1 MTTILPT
8 DLRARLLMA
17 LILVLAVSQLQT
29 LPVAVTTLAAIAG
42 LAVFS
47 GINGNGWRRMLHVEA
62 FLILLFLTLPFTV
75 PGRTVL
81 TLGPFDASAEGFTFA
96 ALIACKVSA
105 SVLTILVLLGSVEAM
120 HLGGALHALRVPE
133 PIVRLFVLTVRYL
146 SVISGEARRLQEA
159 IENGLT
165 AEAAV
170 EAMRAR
176 AFRPGSN
183 RHSWRSY
190 GNLLGMLLVRALD
203 RAQRVEGA
211 MLCRGFSGRF
221 PWRDPAPLSPSD
233 LGWMT
238 FAASLAVLITVA
250 DRL

>member
-1 MTTILPT
+1 
-8 DLRARLLMA
+8 MA

-159 IENGLT
+159 
-165 AEAAV
+165 
-170 EAMRAR
+170 MRAR